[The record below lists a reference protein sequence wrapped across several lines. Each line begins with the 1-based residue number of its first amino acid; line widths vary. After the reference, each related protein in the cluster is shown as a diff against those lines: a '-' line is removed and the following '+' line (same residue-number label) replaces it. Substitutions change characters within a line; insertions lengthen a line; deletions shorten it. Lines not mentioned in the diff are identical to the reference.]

1 MTEYTNAEK
10 ADMILAHGA
19 TDCNG
24 RATQRLYA
32 EKHPVRRTPAHTMFA
47 RLHQQ
52 LCGTGS
58 FQKAAHTEL
67 NEEIVLD
74 MVETTP
80 SLSTR
85 GIANEIGIS
94 YSSAFPQWYLQQRIA
109 NPFFEASVLF
119 TDEAS
124 FSREGIFNTHN
135 SHSWAAAN
143 PHVTR
148 TRAAQDRFLVNVWAD
163 ILGDHLIGPY
173 ILPGHLTGPR
183 YLIFLEQVLP
193 KLLDRAHVTAATRIS
208 MWFQQ
213 DGAPAHFSISVRN
226 HLDAVCGERWIGR
239 GGPVHLFLRSPDLS
253 CLDYFFWGQV
263 KSLVYE
269 TPVNNAEERVAR
281 ISAAAGE
288 IRNTPEMLSNV
299 RRSMK
304 RRCEACIMRR
314 ATVIRV
320 KSHFTATPNSIALSL
335 ITTMCHIETPVAY
348 VILILHHLDR
358 TETASITVLTVA
370 FLNQSGATSPIRFYH
385 QAIASSLLIAATI
398 K

>member
-1 MTEYTNAEK
+1 MAQYTNAEK
-10 ADMILAHGA
+10 ADMILAYRA

-24 RATQRLYA
+24 RAAQRVYA
-32 EKHPVRRTPAHTMFA
+32 ERHPVRRTPAHTMFA

-52 LCGTGS
+52 LCETGS
-58 FQKAAHTEL
+58 FQKAARNRDRTTRTEL

-85 GIANEIGIS
+85 VTKYCDFAPRQ
-94 YSSAFPQWYLQQRIA
+94 AFSQWYLQQRIA
-109 NPFFEASVLF
+109 NPFFAASVLF
-119 TDEAS
+119 TDDAS

-148 TRAAQDRFLVNVWAD
+148 TRAAQDRFLVNVWAG

-173 ILPGHLTGPR
+173 ILPDRLTGPR

-193 KLLDRAHVTAATRIS
+193 ELLDSAHVTAVTRTS

-226 HLDAVCGERWIGR
+226 HLDATCGERWIGR
-239 GGPVHLFLRSPDLS
+239 GGPVHWPPRSPDLS
-253 CLDYFFWGQV
+253 CLDYFFWWQM

-269 TPVNNAEERVAR
+269 TPVN
-281 ISAAAGE
+281 SA
-288 IRNTPEMLSNV
+288 
-299 RRSMK
+299 
-304 RRCEACIMRR
+304 
-314 ATVIRV
+314 
-320 KSHFTATPNSIALSL
+320 
-335 ITTMCHIETPVAY
+335 
-348 VILILHHLDR
+348 
-358 TETASITVLTVA
+358 
-370 FLNQSGATSPIRFYH
+370 
-385 QAIASSLLIAATI
+385 
-398 K
+398 

>member
-1 MTEYTNAEK
+1 MAEYTNAEK
-10 ADMILAHGA
+10 ADMILAYGA

-24 RATQRLYA
+24 RAAQRLYA
-32 EKHPVRRTPAHTMFA
+32 ERSPVRRTPAHTMFA

-52 LCGTGS
+52 LCETGS
-58 FQKAAHTEL
+58 FQKAARNRDRTARTEL

-94 YSSAFPQWYLQQRIA
+94 YSSVWRILDDSALHPFHYQRVQSLKECDFAPRQAFSQRYLQQRFA
-109 NPFFEASVLF
+109 NPFFAASVLF

-135 SHSWAAAN
+135 SHFWAAAN

-148 TRAAQDRFLVNVWAD
+148 TRAAQDRFLVNVWAG
-163 ILGDHLIGPY
+163 ILGDHQIGPY
-173 ILPGHLTGPR
+173 ILPDRLTGPR

-193 KLLDRAHVTAATRIS
+193 ELLDSAHVTAATRSS

-226 HLDAVCGERWIGR
+226 HLDATCGERLIGH
-239 GGPVHLFLRSPDLS
+239 GGPVHWPPRSPDLS
-253 CLDYFFWGQV
+253 CLDYFFWEQM

-269 TPVNNAEERVAR
+269 TPVNSTEELVAR

-288 IRNTPEMLSNV
+288 IRSTPEMLSNV

-304 RRCEACIMRR
+304 RRCEACITCGGRQ
-314 ATVIRV
+314 
-320 KSHFTATPNSIALSL
+320 F
-335 ITTMCHIETPVAY
+335 E
-348 VILILHHLDR
+348 HL
-358 TETASITVLTVA
+358 L
-370 FLNQSGATSPIRFYH
+370 
-385 QAIASSLLIAATI
+385 
-398 K
+398 

>member
-1 MTEYTNAEK
+1 MAEYTNAEK
-10 ADMILAHGA
+10 ADMILAYGA

-24 RATQRLYA
+24 RAAQRLYA
-32 EKHPVRRTPAHTMFA
+32 ERPPVRRTPAHTMFA

-52 LCGTGS
+52 LCETGS
-58 FQKAAHTEL
+58 FQKAARNRDRTARTEL

-74 MVETTP
+74 MVDTTP

-85 GIANEIGIS
+85 GLFTEVLAATNCKS
-94 YSSAFPQWYLQQRIA
+94 
-109 NPFFEASVLF
+109 FFAASVLF

-148 TRAAQDRFLVNVWAD
+148 TRAAQDRFLVNVWAG

-173 ILPGHLTGPR
+173 ILPDRLTGPR

-193 KLLDRAHVTAATRIS
+193 ELLDSAHVTAATRTS

-226 HLDAVCGERWIGR
+226 HLDATCGERWIGR
-239 GGPVHLFLRSPDLS
+239 GGPVHWLPRSPDHS
-253 CLDYFFWGQV
+253 CLDYFFWGQM

-269 TPVNNAEERVAR
+269 TPVNSAEELEERN
-281 ISAAAGE
+281 SAAAGE
-288 IRNTPEMLSNV
+288 IRNTPEILSNV

-304 RRCEACIMRR
+304 RRCEACI
-314 ATVIRV
+314 TCGGPQ
-320 KSHFTATPNSIALSL
+320 F
-335 ITTMCHIETPVAY
+335 E
-348 VILILHHLDR
+348 HL
-358 TETASITVLTVA
+358 L
-370 FLNQSGATSPIRFYH
+370 
-385 QAIASSLLIAATI
+385 
-398 K
+398 

>member
-1 MTEYTNAEK
+1 
-10 ADMILAHGA
+10 MILYGA

-32 EKHPVRRTPAHTMFA
+32 EKHPVRRTPDYTMPF
-47 RLHQQ
+47 HS
-52 LCGTGS
+52 GTCS
-58 FQKAAHTEL
+58 NEL
-67 NEEIVLD
+67 QI
-74 MVETTP
+74 P
-80 SLSTR
+80 
-85 GIANEIGIS
+85 
-94 YSSAFPQWYLQQRIA
+94 
-109 NPFFEASVLF
+109 FEASVLF

-193 KLLDRAHVTAATRIS
+193 KLLDRAHVTAATRTS

-239 GGPVHLFLRSPDLS
+239 GGPVH
-253 CLDYFFWGQV
+253 
-263 KSLVYE
+263 
-269 TPVNNAEERVAR
+269 
-281 ISAAAGE
+281 
-288 IRNTPEMLSNV
+288 
-299 RRSMK
+299 
-304 RRCEACIMRR
+304 
-314 ATVIRV
+314 
-320 KSHFTATPNSIALSL
+320 
-335 ITTMCHIETPVAY
+335 
-348 VILILHHLDR
+348 
-358 TETASITVLTVA
+358 
-370 FLNQSGATSPIRFYH
+370 
-385 QAIASSLLIAATI
+385 
-398 K
+398 

>member
-1 MTEYTNAEK
+1 MAEYTNAEK
-10 ADMILAHGA
+10 EDMILAYGA

-24 RATQRLYA
+24 RVAQRLYA
-32 EKHPVRRTPAHTMFA
+32 ERHPVRRTPAHTMFA
-47 RLHQQ
+47 RLHEQ
-52 LCGTGS
+52 LCETGS
-58 FQKAAHTEL
+58 FQKAARNRDRTARTEL

-85 GIANEIGIS
+85 VTKRPS
-94 YSSAFPQWYLQQRIA
+94 QAFSQWYLQQRIA
-109 NPFFEASVLF
+109 NPVFAASVLF

-148 TRAAQDRFLVNVWAD
+148 TRAAQDRFLVNVWAS
-163 ILGDHLIGPY
+163 ILGDHLLGPY
-173 ILPGHLTGPR
+173 ILPDRLTGPR

-193 KLLDRAHVTAATRIS
+193 ELLDSAHVTAATRTS
-208 MWFQQ
+208 MRFQQ

-226 HLDAVCGERWIGR
+226 HLDATCGERWIGR
-239 GGPVHLFLRSPDLS
+239 GGPVHWRPRSPDLS
-253 CLDYFFWGQV
+253 CLDYFFWGQM

-269 TPVNNAEERVAR
+269 TPVNSAEELVAH

-299 RRSMK
+299 RRCMK
-304 RRCEACIMRR
+304 RRCEACITCGGR
-314 ATVIRV
+314 
-320 KSHFTATPNSIALSL
+320 
-335 ITTMCHIETPVAY
+335 
-348 VILILHHLDR
+348 
-358 TETASITVLTVA
+358 
-370 FLNQSGATSPIRFYH
+370 
-385 QAIASSLLIAATI
+385 
-398 K
+398 

>member
-24 RATQRLYA
+24 RASQRLYA

-58 FQKAAHTEL
+58 FQKAARNEL

-94 YSSAFPQWYLQQRIA
+94 YSSVWRILDDSALHPFHYQYVQSLKECDFAPRQAFPQWYLQQRNA
-109 NPFFEASVLF
+109 DLFFEASVLF

-163 ILGDHLIGPY
+163 FLGDHLIGSY
-173 ILPGHLTGPR
+173 ILPGHLTGPL
-183 YLIFLEQVLP
+183 YLIFLEPVLP
-193 KLLDRAHVTAATRIS
+193 KLLDRAHVSAATRTS

-213 DGAPAHFSISVRN
+213 DGAPHISVFLFGITWMQYVVNDGLEVEVQCIDFSDRQTFP
-226 HLDAVCGERWIGR
+226 VWIISS
-239 GGPVHLFLRSPDLS
+239 GG
-253 CLDYFFWGQV
+253 
-263 KSLVYE
+263 K
-269 TPVNNAEERVAR
+269 
-281 ISAAAGE
+281 
-288 IRNTPEMLSNV
+288 
-299 RRSMK
+299 
-304 RRCEACIMRR
+304 
-314 ATVIRV
+314 
-320 KSHFTATPNSIALSL
+320 
-335 ITTMCHIETPVAY
+335 
-348 VILILHHLDR
+348 
-358 TETASITVLTVA
+358 
-370 FLNQSGATSPIRFYH
+370 
-385 QAIASSLLIAATI
+385 
-398 K
+398 